1 MAHLF
6 AWAAFFRLLFA
17 GYGNLISAN
26 QGGFFMKR
34 WFLAAVYGVI
44 IFSAMQSGW
53 AQTNTVLGT
62 WRVDI
67 TGRDKGI
74 AYLTFTN
81 DLTMTGWGIKL
92 RSAGPFTMAGT
103 WDLDSNGDVVCGY
116 TEAAAG
122 GAASGHF
129 VGHFKSHGRLL
140 IKTDATN
147 GRFNFSSDNGL
158 AFPDLHGT
166 WIGNVIKGGFS
177 NFETFIIAASTNEP
191 NLFTLSG
198 NGLGPEGAYSV
209 TGAILVDSHQRAY
222 GYDIEQIEDGGSVT
236 NSFGGR
242 LNKRAD
248 SADFKGVDDKGH
260 SLRIKITRQ

>member
-1 MAHLF
+1 MSV
-6 AWAAFFRLLFA
+6 
-17 GYGNLISAN
+17 NE
-26 QGGFFMKR
+26 GFFMKR

-44 IFSAMQSGW
+44 IVSAAQSGR
-53 AQTNTVLGT
+53 AQSNVVLGT

-92 RSAGPFTMAGT
+92 RSCGTFTMAGT
-103 WDLDSNGDVVCGY
+103 WDLSSNGVVVCGY

-129 VGHFKSHGRLL
+129 VGRFKNHGRLL
-140 IKTDATN
+140 VKVNATN

-158 AFPDLHGT
+158 ALPDLRGT
-166 WIGNVIKGGFS
+166 WIGNVSERGFS
-177 NFETFIIAASTNEP
+177 NFETLTIAASTNES

-222 GYDIEQIEDGGSVT
+222 GYDIEQIEAGGSVT

-242 LNKRAD
+242 LNKSVD
-248 SADFKGVDDKGH
+248 SGDFKGVDDKGH